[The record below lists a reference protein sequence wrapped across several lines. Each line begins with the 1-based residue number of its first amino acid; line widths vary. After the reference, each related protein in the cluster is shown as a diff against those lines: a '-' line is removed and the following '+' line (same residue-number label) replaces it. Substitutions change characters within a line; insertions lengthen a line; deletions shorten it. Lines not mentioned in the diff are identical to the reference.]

1 MEQCIQMLA
10 QAIQSGQLDPNMP
23 VGALVQ
29 QAMGGQQGGQ
39 HDNEAAE
46 AQQAPQGLGQVQG

>member
-29 QAMGGQQGGQ
+29 QAMGGQP
-39 HDNEAAE
+39 DNEAVE
-46 AQQAPQGLGQVQG
+46 AQQAPQGLGQVQR

>member
-29 QAMGGQQGGQ
+29 QAMGGGQ
-39 HDNEAAE
+39 PDNEAMK